1 MTIKI
6 GDKVR
11 WIGGYDKEKLGKI
24 CIFLGDAN
32 NIASSTEYVD
42 VWMLG
47 EKGEHEWVEK
57 KSMYDY
63 LELVETATYVP
74 LPKFRIGDV
83 VYDRKIIIT
92 NKYLILEERTDDF
105 KYHCWSYANGTDE
118 FMFEEELTLIPS
130 NANGQTEMEI

>member
-11 WIGGYDKEKLGKI
+11 WICDHDKEKLGKI
-24 CIFLGDAN
+24 GIFLGDAKN
-32 NIASSTEYVD
+32 TASSTEYVD

-47 EKGEHEWVEK
+47 EKGEHKWVGKE
-57 KSMYDY
+57 SIYNY
-63 LELVETATYVP
+63 LELVETATYVT
-74 LPKFRIGDV
+74 LPKFCIGDV
-83 VYDRKIIIT
+83 VYDRKMI
-92 NKYLILEERTDDF
+92 NKYLILEERKDDF
-105 KYHCWSYANGTDE
+105 RYHCWSYANDTDE

>member
-11 WIGGYDKEKLGKI
+11 WISGYDKEKLGKI
-24 CIFLGDAN
+24 GIFLGDAKN
-32 NIASSTEYVD
+32 RASSTEYVD
-42 VWMLG
+42 VWMQ
-47 EKGEHEWVEK
+47 GEHEWVEK

-130 NANGQTEMEI
+130 NANGQTEMEV

>member
-42 VWMLG
+42 VWMQ
-47 EKGEHEWVEK
+47 GEHEWVEK

-63 LELVETATYVP
+63 LELVETATYAP

-130 NANGQTEMEI
+130 NANGQTEMEK

>member
-11 WIGGYDKEKLGKI
+11 WIGDYDKEKLGKI
-24 CIFLGDAN
+24 GIFLGDAKN
-32 NIASSTEYVD
+32 RASSTEYVD
-42 VWMLG
+42 VWMQ
-47 EKGEHEWVEK
+47 GEHEWVEK

-130 NANGQTEMEI
+130 NANGQTEMEV

>member
-11 WIGGYDKEKLGKI
+11 WIGGYDKERLGKI
-24 CIFLGDAN
+24 CIFLGDAKN
-32 NIASSTEYVD
+32 TASSTEYVD

-57 KSMYDY
+57 KSIYDY
-63 LELVETATYVP
+63 LELVEIATYVA

-83 VYDRKIIIT
+83 VYDRQII
-92 NKYLILEERTDDF
+92 NKYLILEERKDDF
-105 KYHCWSYANGTDE
+105 RYHCWSYANGTDE